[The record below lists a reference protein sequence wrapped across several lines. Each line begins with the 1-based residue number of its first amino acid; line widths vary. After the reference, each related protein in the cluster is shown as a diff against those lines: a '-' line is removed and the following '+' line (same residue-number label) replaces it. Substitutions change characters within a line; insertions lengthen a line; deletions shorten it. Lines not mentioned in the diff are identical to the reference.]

1 MYLPYGVNEQGQLVY
16 IESVGRGKTALKCP
30 YCATPLIARKGTQIA
45 PHFAHAGKT
54 CREVRRSTETVAL
67 PVYDSFRL
75 HLSGKVW
82 EALRRFH
89 DEDDDGD
96 GYWLENYGVV
106 KSFITPYGNER
117 YNLTHKGK
125 IPFGDLSL
133 NLFNQFQEPLIRER
147 HDALEQ
153 AALAALCTTEE
164 NTALTDLRLFR
175 AQMRRIL
182 ETMLYFIEVRTDVG
196 ILHKIGVTTRPLE
209 QRLAEIRADLTPHFG
224 SVGLVPLGT
233 WAQRGNV
240 ELYFKH
246 RYRRFQ
252 QPIGTLTEY
261 FVFEDAK
268 AVLRDLRRMKPK
280 ELNETEQAILA
291 GEPSRVERHEL
302 TPAEML
308 SEKAW
313 RLLSNFSSDETKQN
327 FKERLELQNYRLG
340 ERTRPLIEFA
350 SRYPD
355 LHLQVTDYGHA
366 YRERF
371 TDLYQRMY
379 AAGIPAVF
387 PLVITESA

>member
-1 MYLPYGVNEQGQLVY
+1 MYLPYGITEQGQLVY
-16 IESVGRGKTALKCP
+16 IDGVGRGRTMLKCP
-30 YCATPLIARKGTQIA
+30 YCATPLIARKGMKIA
-45 PHFAHAGKT
+45 PHFAHADKT
-54 CREVRRSTETVAL
+54 CRELKRTGEGIAL

-89 DEDDDGD
+89 DEDDDSEC
-96 GYWLENYGVV
+96 YWLEDYGVV

-117 YNLTHKGK
+117 YSLTHKGK

-147 HDALEQ
+147 HDKLEQ
-153 AALAALCTTEE
+153 STLAVFCTAEE
-164 NTALTDLRLFR
+164 STALIDLALFR

-182 ETMLYFIEVRTDVG
+182 ETTLYFIEVRTRTG
-196 ILHKIGVTTRPLE
+196 SLHKIGVTTRPLE
-209 QRLAEIRADLTPHFG
+209 QRLTEIRADLMPHFG
-224 SVGLVPLGT
+224 SVELIPLGI
-233 WAQRGNV
+233 WAHRGNV

-261 FVFEDAK
+261 FAFEDMK

-302 TPAEML
+302 NPAEML
-308 SEKAW
+308 SERAW
-313 RLLSNFSSDETKQN
+313 RLLSNFSSDEAKRN
-327 FKERLELQNYRLG
+327 FEARLELQNHCLG
-340 ERTRPLIEFA
+340 EQRRPLIEFT
-350 SRYPD
+350 SEYPE
-355 LHLQVTDYGHA
+355 LRLQVTDYGHA
-366 YRERF
+366 YREHFAER
-371 TDLYQRMY
+371 YRRM
-379 AAGIPAVF
+379 
-387 PLVITESA
+387 SAS